1 LQNLITKFLCLTVLV
16 LSLSGCTNNPLA
28 WKLLYGQFDNFLSKQ
43 LIGYAEFTESE
54 KDLIR
59 LEVDKTVLW
68 HRQYELPKY
77 AATITEFQNRFL
89 AQQTVPSQTDMDWL
103 IVELNTIGLRFDE
116 KSPLLSL
123 IPMLA
128 QISDLQVEQIAQTI
142 DEEFI
147 DSHKEWQ
154 KEADQDP
161 AELSEKSLRK
171 FFKRLGLSTNEAQRT
186 ALTESLRRRQLS
198 RDIKQEVWREW
209 ADQILDILNSR
220 VQPGFAERFA
230 DHYFSRLDLIEIKQ
244 AEKWGHDQTLFK
256 HMFLGLF
263 TNLEA
268 EQKSSMNQK
277 LEKFKATALELNQ
290 SI

>member
-1 LQNLITKFLCLTVLV
+1 MKFLCLTVLV
-16 LSLSGCTNNPLA
+16 ISLSSCTNNPLA

-43 LIGYAEFTESE
+43 LIGYAEFTVSD

-77 AATITEFQNRFL
+77 ADTITEFQKRFL
-89 AQQTVPSQTDMDWL
+89 AQQTVPSQSDMDWL
-103 IVELNTIGLRFDE
+103 IIELNAIGLRFDE

-128 QISDLQVEQIAQTI
+128 QITDLQVEQIAQTI
-142 DEEFI
+142 DEEFVE
-147 DSHKEWQ
+147 SHKEWQ

-161 AELSEKSLRK
+161 AKLSEKSLRK

-186 ALTESLRRRQLS
+186 ALMESLRRRQLS
-198 RDIKQEVWREW
+198 RDIKQEIWREW
-209 ADQILDILNSR
+209 TDQILDILESR
-220 VQPGFAERFA
+220 VQTGFAERFA
-230 DHYFSRLDLIEIKQ
+230 DHYSARLNLIEKKQ
-244 AEKWGHDQTLFK
+244 PEKWAHDQTLYND
-256 HMFLGLF
+256 MFLELF
-263 TNLEA
+263 TNLESD
-268 EQKSSMNQK
+268 QRVSMNQK
-277 LEKFKATALELNQ
+277 LEKFKTLALELNQ